1 MGDNKIPEALKELR
15 IQNGMTQAQF
25 SKKLNIARQTYSAYE
40 RGVRTPDLDLV
51 KNVAELYDVSL
62 DWLVLG
68 KEETDPFASLPD
80 NAKQLCRTFYAL
92 PLERQQ
98 EALDFLDFLEQK
110 SRTKP

>member
-51 KNVAELYDVSL
+51 KMWQNCTMSL
-62 DWLVLG
+62 WTG
-68 KEETDPFASLPD
+68 WF
-80 NAKQLCRTFYAL
+80 
-92 PLERQQ
+92 
-98 EALDFLDFLEQK
+98 
-110 SRTKP
+110 